1 MRLIEAR
8 QLKKKKIKITIDKN
22 GNIVAWN
29 TPEFEK
35 LKEKIGAEDDNRR
48 VFLGPKDLCG

>member
-8 QLKKKKIKITIDKN
+8 QLKKKKIKITNDKN